1 MILRIIDEIEKALNH
16 DLYFAALNLAL
27 TLPDIC
33 GKAEYPSLRSTRER
47 YIQWYDKI
55 VGVTEK
61 PPKRTEDEP
70 EMPYLSGEVV
80 YSLRCSLLHEGNPN
94 LQKKGKHPIP
104 IDRFSLVIQS
114 EQPFRIYGG
123 EESCVMTSPDGT
135 EVRSYQ
141 VNVRRLCMVLCLCAK
156 GYYNENKDKFDFYN
170 YELIDWDEVTA
181 SLHPINMEEMFRKL
195 ADPSLSENEH
205 SGESADE

>member
-1 MILRIIDEIEKALNH
+1 MILRIIDEIEKALSH

-33 GKAEYPSLRSTRER
+33 GKAEHPNLRTGER
-47 YIQWYDKI
+47 YKKWYDEN

-61 PPKRTEDEP
+61 PPKCTEDEP

-94 LQKKGKHPIP
+94 LQKNGKPPIP

-123 EESCVMTSPDGT
+123 EGSSVLTSSDGT
-135 EVRSYQ
+135 EVRSYR

-156 GYYNENKDKFDFYN
+156 GYYKENKDKFDFYN

-181 SLHPINMEEMFRKL
+181 SLPPHRHGR
-195 ADPSLSENEH
+195 SVSETRRPKPLLKEH

>member
-1 MILRIIDEIEKALNH
+1 MILRIIDETEKALSH

-33 GKAEYPSLRSTRER
+33 GKAEYPNLRTGER
-47 YIQWYDKI
+47 YKKWYDEN
-55 VGVTEK
+55 VGVTENL
-61 PPKRTEDEP
+61 PKCTEDEP

-94 LQKKGKHPIP
+94 LQKNGKRSIP

-135 EVRSYQ
+135 EVRSYR

-156 GYYNENKDKFDFYN
+156 GYYKENKDKFDFYN

-181 SLHPINMEEMFRKL
+181 SLPPIDMEEVFRKL
-195 ADPSLSENEH
+195 ADPNLS
-205 SGESADE
+205 

>member
-1 MILRIIDEIEKALNH
+1 MILRIIDETEKALSH

-33 GKAEYPSLRSTRER
+33 GKAEYPNLRTGER
-47 YIQWYDKI
+47 YK
-55 VGVTEK
+55 K
-61 PPKRTEDEP
+61 
-70 EMPYLSGEVV
+70 VV

-94 LQKKGKHPIP
+94 LQKNGKHPIP

-123 EESCVMTSPDGT
+123 EGSSVLSSSDGT
-135 EVRSYQ
+135 EVRSYR

-156 GYYNENKDKFDFYN
+156 GYYKENKDKFDFYN

-181 SLHPINMEEMFRKL
+181 SLPPIDMEEVFRKL
-195 ADPSLSENEH
+195 ADPNLS
-205 SGESADE
+205 

>member
-1 MILRIIDEIEKALNH
+1 MILRIIDEIEKALSH

-33 GKAEYPSLRSTRER
+33 GKAEYPDLRTGER
-47 YIQWYDKI
+47 YKKWYDEN

-61 PPKRTEDEP
+61 PPKCTEDEP

-94 LQKKGKHPIP
+94 LQKNGKRPIP

-114 EQPFRIYGG
+114 EQPFRI
-123 EESCVMTSPDGT
+123 
-135 EVRSYQ
+135 
-141 VNVRRLCMVLCLCAK
+141 
-156 GYYNENKDKFDFYN
+156 
-170 YELIDWDEVTA
+170 
-181 SLHPINMEEMFRKL
+181 
-195 ADPSLSENEH
+195 
-205 SGESADE
+205 

>member
-1 MILRIIDEIEKALNH
+1 MILRIIDEIEKALSH

-33 GKAEYPSLRSTRER
+33 GKAEYHDLRTGER
-47 YIQWYDKI
+47 CKKWYDEN

-61 PPKRTEDEP
+61 PPKCTEDEP

-94 LQKKGKHPIP
+94 LQKNGKRPIP

-135 EVRSYQ
+135 EVRSYR

-156 GYYNENKDKFDFYN
+156 GYYKENKDKFDFYN

-181 SLHPINMEEMFRKL
+181 SLPPIDMEEVFRKL
-195 ADPSLSENEH
+195 ADPNLS
-205 SGESADE
+205 

>member
-1 MILRIIDEIEKALNH
+1 MIQRIIDETEKALSH

-33 GKAEYPSLRSTRER
+33 GKAEYPNLRTGER
-47 YIQWYDKI
+47 YKKWYDEN

-61 PPKRTEDEP
+61 TPKCTEDEP

-94 LQKKGKHPIP
+94 LQKNGKHPIP

-135 EVRSYQ
+135 EVRSYR

-156 GYYNENKDKFDFYN
+156 GYYKENKDKFDFYN

-181 SLHPINMEEMFRKL
+181 SLPPIDMEEVFRKL
-195 ADPSLSENEH
+195 ADPNLS
-205 SGESADE
+205 

>member
-61 PPKRTEDEP
+61 PPKCTEDEP

-94 LQKKGKHPIP
+94 LQKNGKHPTP

-123 EESCVMTSPDGT
+123 EGSSVLTSSDGT
-135 EVRSYQ
+135 EVRSYR

-156 GYYNENKDKFDFYN
+156 GYYIE
-170 YELIDWDEVTA
+170 
-181 SLHPINMEEMFRKL
+181 NME
-195 ADPSLSENEH
+195 
-205 SGESADE
+205 

>member
-1 MILRIIDEIEKALNH
+1 MILRIIDETEKALSH

-33 GKAEYPSLRSTRER
+33 GKAEYPNLRTGER
-47 YIQWYDKI
+47 YKKWYDEN

-61 PPKRTEDEP
+61 PPKCTEDEP

-94 LQKKGKHPIP
+94 LQKNGKHPIP

-123 EESCVMTSPDGT
+123 EGSSVLTSSDGT
-135 EVRSYQ
+135 EV
-141 VNVRRLCMVLCLCAK
+141 CALPGFVDSK
-156 GYYNENKDKFDFYN
+156 NEEKTERNAGY
-170 YELIDWDEVTA
+170 LVV
-181 SLHPINMEEMFRKL
+181 S
-195 ADPSLSENEH
+195 H
-205 SGESADE
+205 SGGGMLRQGTRKGIRRTPANRGMRAHWVVKGLDISEDVCHGMCP